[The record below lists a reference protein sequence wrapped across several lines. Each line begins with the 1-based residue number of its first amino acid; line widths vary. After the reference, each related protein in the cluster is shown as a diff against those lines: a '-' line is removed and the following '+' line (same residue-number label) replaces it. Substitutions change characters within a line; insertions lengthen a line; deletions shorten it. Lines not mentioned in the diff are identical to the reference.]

1 MERATLAAVGGVIL
15 VSLMFVGMGDRPE
28 AAPQADAPEAAPA
41 APPPLAPQS
50 PLVPPRVRTPIPR
63 PPGATARAGGVR
75 IPKAEANAA
84 VSTVFRDEELRK
96 GLLGCLEHVEVP
108 EKFNGMLTL
117 EFHFDGGGLADS
129 NILDVQ
135 GVPQLLVDCLGAAV
149 WTGPWPQITDGE
161 VDAAWPIHLST
172 E

>member
-15 VSLMFVGMGDRPE
+15 VSLMFVGLGERGHTPAPE
-28 AAPQADAPEAAPA
+28 EAPVDAPAEA
-41 APPPLAPQS
+41 PPLAPSS
-50 PLVPPRVRTPIPR
+50 PQVPPRIRTPIPR
-63 PPGATARAGGVR
+63 PPGATARPGAAR

-84 VSTVFRDEELRK
+84 VSAVFRDEALRS
-96 GLLGCLEHVEVP
+96 GLLDCLEHIEVP
-108 EKFNGMLTL
+108 EKFDGMLTL

-129 NILDVQ
+129 NILDVP
-135 GVPQLLVDCLGAAV
+135 GVPQPLVDCLGAAV